1 MELGSIETLTTKKM
15 DVNASYELALK
26 QQSYTA
32 NSLEGCVNLAL
43 NSIPNSAFLRNAKIN
58 SKGKNITVVADIW
71 ITSKGKAQK
80 NPDLNVDKYK
90 KLFKAGMKVSWDHPK
105 YGKGKGT
112 IAKISGNLVLLK
124 DVVDVSGKS
133 IDSVK
138 LPLSVLKM
146 PKR

>member
-1 MELGSIETLTTKKM
+1 MKKYLFVLLISSILMSCSMELGSIETLTTKKM

-80 NPDLNVDKYK
+80 NPDLNVY
-90 KLFKAGMKVSWDHPK
+90 
-105 YGKGKGT
+105 
-112 IAKISGNLVLLK
+112 
-124 DVVDVSGKS
+124 
-133 IDSVK
+133 
-138 LPLSVLKM
+138 
-146 PKR
+146 